1 MRSLDPPRP
10 RRDKGATP
18 KGRSGAPR
26 LGLDRR
32 LPRYTDVVDW
42 LLLGVPGALV
52 FVSALLALSSLLEQR
67 VLSPRSMIVSA
78 ARARRAQPE
87 FAEAFVAREVERLL
101 REVQRR

>member
-1 MRSLDPPRP
+1 M
-10 RRDKGATP
+10 G
-18 KGRSGAPR
+18 
-26 LGLDRR
+26 
-32 LPRYTDVVDW
+32 W
-42 LLLGVPGALV
+42 LLIGVPGALV